1 MAVDQLS
8 LDGLGN
14 EEEIS
19 KQIKENQKLF
29 DFDIK
34 EYTMEFLV
42 SKFEPENNKTDKDIF
57 IPDYQRDFVWTPQ
70 QQSLFIESLL
80 IGLPVPYIFV
90 ADIDEDEKEDAD
102 GRIEVVDGAQR
113 IQTINAFF
121 KNKLKLQNMEKLPS
135 LEGLYYK
142 DLPLINKRRFNRTSI
157 RMIELKQI
165 DEDGR
170 RLMFDRLNT
179 GGTKLSDMEKRFGS
193 KSSSTLD
200 LIKKLSDMPKFVEL
214 TPMSPSK
221 STRREREEYVLRF
234 FAYLKNYQKF
244 GLGSNSDGKVISF
257 VDNFVTESDKDF
269 SDLTKQELK
278 HGFDRMLE
286 FVEQYFAYG
295 FRKSKN
301 AKSVSRIRFEA
312 IAVGSAL
319 ALQENPSLF
328 PSDTSWAYEDE
339 YFLGLIRSDASNSR
353 PKVIQRIE
361 YVRNKLLDWEIEIDA
376 D

>member
-1 MAVDQLS
+1 MTENQLS
-8 LDGLGN
+8 LDGLAN
-14 EEEIS
+14 EETIS
-19 KQIKENQKLF
+19 QQIKDNQKLF

-42 SKFEPENNKTDKDIF
+42 LKFDPNNSNRDIF
-57 IPDYQRDFVWTPQ
+57 IPDYQRDFVWSPK

-90 ADIDEDEKEDAD
+90 ADIDEEEKEDAD

-113 IQTINAFF
+113 IQTIYAFF
-121 KNKLKLQNMEKLPS
+121 SNKLQLTGMEKLPS
-135 LEGLYYK
+135 LEGMYYK

-193 KSSSTLD
+193 KSSPTLD
-200 LIKKLSDMPKFVEL
+200 FIKQLSVSPKFVEL
-214 TPMSPSK
+214 TPMSVSK

-234 FAYLKNYQKF
+234 FAYLDNYQNF
-244 GLGSNSDGKVISF
+244 GLNSDGKVISF
-257 VDNFVTESDKDF
+257 VNEYVAESDT
-269 SDLTKQELK
+269 DLSARKQSMQAT
-278 HGFDRMLE
+278 FDEMLH
-286 FVEQYFAYG
+286 FVETYFAHG
-295 FRKSKN
+295 FRKSQN

-319 ALQENPSLF
+319 ALQQDPKLA
-328 PSDTSWAYEDE
+328 PTDTSWAYNDE

-361 YVRNKLLDWEIEIDA
+361 YVRNKLLGWEVEINA
-376 D
+376 N